1 MEVRLLQAYDITNNR
16 AEMTRLME
24 LVLLDNISQNYPDDL
39 AEQYVLK
46 IPGYI
51 NDGSAIVVGA
61 FEEGVLVGF
70 SWAYELSIFNERR
83 VHIDMIG
90 VIPDFRSHGIARKL
104 VDIQIEETRKRGIN
118 IIEAMTTKSNE
129 HSYNCFHSIVFQ
141 DERVKLRRDLE

>member
-24 LVLLDNISQNYPDDL
+24 LVLRDNISQNYPDDL

-129 HSYNCFHSIVFQ
+129 HSYNWFHSIGFQ
-141 DERVKLRRDLE
+141 DERVKLRRNLE